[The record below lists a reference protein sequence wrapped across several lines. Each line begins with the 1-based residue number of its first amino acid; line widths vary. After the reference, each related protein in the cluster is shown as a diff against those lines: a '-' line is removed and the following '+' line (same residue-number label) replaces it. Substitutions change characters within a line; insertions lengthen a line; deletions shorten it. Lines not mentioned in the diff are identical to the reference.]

1 MLGTYL
7 AGIDFTI
14 VFCNFLIFSAN
25 TIMYSKKQLA
35 LKYIHYFLN
44 AKNGKGHG
52 IHSPFVFDFTQ
63 QVLNKK
69 KLPYSSNEI
78 EDIRQYLKNNQQL
91 IQIEDF
97 GAGSRV
103 IKQNTRKVATVA
115 KSSLKP
121 LKYSALIAKMVNH
134 YKPNIIVELGTSLG
148 ITTAYMAKAASNA
161 NVYTIEGAPAI
172 AELAKENFEKLGL
185 KNVHPLVGNF
195 DVVLPNLLQQLDTVD
210 FAFIDGNHRFEP
222 TLNYFHLLLPKI
234 NEQTIFVFDDIHW
247 SKEME
252 QAWQYIQNHDA
263 VCATI
268 DLFFVGV
275 VVFKKAFKQKQ
286 HFIIRY

>member
-1 MLGTYL
+1 
-7 AGIDFTI
+7 
-14 VFCNFLIFSAN
+14 
-25 TIMYSKKQLA
+25 MYSKTQLA
-35 LKYIHYFLN
+35 LKYIRYFIN

-69 KLPYSSNEI
+69 ELPNSSNQI
-78 EDIRQYLKNNQQL
+78 EAFRRQLKNNHNL

-121 LKYSALIAKMVNH
+121 FKYSVLIAKSVAH

-148 ITTAYMAKAASNA
+148 ITTAYMAKASSKA
-161 NVYTIEGAPAI
+161 NVYTIEGSPAI
-172 AELAKENFEKLGL
+172 AELANENFEKLGL
-185 KNVHPLVGNF
+185 KNVHSLVGNF
-195 DVVLPNLLQQLDTVD
+195 DVVLPNLLQQLNSVD

-222 TLNYFHLLLPKI
+222 TLNYFHLLLAKT
-234 NEQTIFVFDDIHW
+234 NEHSILVFDDIHR

-252 QAWQYIQNHDA
+252 QAWQNIQNHDA
-263 VCATI
+263 VSAII
-268 DLFFVGV
+268 DLFFVGI

>member
-1 MLGTYL
+1 
-7 AGIDFTI
+7 
-14 VFCNFLIFSAN
+14 
-25 TIMYSKKQLA
+25 MYSKKQLA

-63 QVLNKK
+63 QILNKK

-103 IKQNTRKVATVA
+103 IKQNTRKVASVA

-121 LKYSALIAKMVNH
+121 LKYSTLIAKMVAH
-134 YKPNIIVELGTSLG
+134 YNPNIIVELGTSLG

-161 NVYTIEGAPAI
+161 KVYTIEGAPAI
-172 AELAKENFEKLGL
+172 AKLANENFEKLGL
-185 KNVHPLVGNF
+185 KNVHSLVGNF
-195 DVVLPNLLQQLDTVD
+195 DVVLPNLLQQLDTVG

-222 TLNYFHLLLPKI
+222 TLHYFHLLLPKVE
-234 NEQTIFVFDDIHW
+234 EQSIFVFDDIHW
-247 SKEME
+247 SAEME
-252 QAWQYIQNHDA
+252 QAWQYIKNHDA
-263 VCATI
+263 VSATI
-268 DLFFVGV
+268 DLFFVGI

-286 HFIIRY
+286 HFVIRY

>member
-1 MLGTYL
+1 
-7 AGIDFTI
+7 
-14 VFCNFLIFSAN
+14 
-25 TIMYSKKQLA
+25 MYSKTQLA
-35 LKYIHYFLN
+35 LKYIRYYIN

-52 IHSPFVFDFTQ
+52 IHSPFILDFTQ

-69 KLPYSSNEI
+69 KLPNSPNQI
-78 EDIRQYLKNNQQL
+78 EVFRRQLKNNHNL

-103 IKQNTRKVATVA
+103 IKHNTRKVATVA

-121 LKYSALIAKMVNH
+121 FKYSVLIAKMVAH
-134 YKPNIIVELGTSLG
+134 YKPNIIVEFGTSLG

-161 NVYTIEGAPAI
+161 NVYTIEGSPAI
-172 AELAKENFEKLGL
+172 AELANENFETLGL
-185 KNVHPLVGNF
+185 NNVYTLVRNF
-195 DVVLPNLLQQLDTVD
+195 DVVLPNLLQQFKTVD

-222 TLNYFHLLLPKI
+222 THNYFHLLLPKI
-234 NEQTIFVFDDIHW
+234 NEHSILVFDDIHW

-252 QAWQYIQNHDA
+252 QAWQNIQNHDA
-263 VCATI
+263 VSATN
-268 DLFFVGV
+268 DLFFVGI
-275 VVFKKAFKQKQ
+275 VVFKKAFNQKQ